1 MSEKTTPILD
11 WIKDLVLEE
20 QEKEQKGL
28 VDLSFNPQKAISI
41 EKSTVQFLRQLRL
54 SFADA
59 ANAYNALRRDNPN
72 QIKVYGVSNTLSDFM
87 LFRNNTQ
94 LIFSMIQPGVIQ
106 IYSSQLQSSPSNGLR
121 SPQQT
126 QELVNTLK
134 AKMGPFDIVWT
145 YDGQAFKSESLV
157 KFYFSMFIH
166 LSANH

>member
-1 MSEKTTPILD
+1 MD

-41 EKSTVQFLRQLRL
+41 EKSTVQFLRLLRT
-54 SFADA
+54 SFAEA
-59 ANAYNALRRDNPN
+59 ANTYNALRSDNPN
-72 QIKVYGVSNTLSDFM
+72 QIKVYGVSNTISDFM

-94 LIFSMIQPGVIQ
+94 LIFSMLQPGVVQ
-106 IYSSQLQSSPSNGLR
+106 IYSSQLQATPSTGFR
-121 SPQQT
+121 SNQQN

-145 YDGQAFKSESLV
+145 YDGQGFKTESLV

-166 LSANH
+166 LSASH